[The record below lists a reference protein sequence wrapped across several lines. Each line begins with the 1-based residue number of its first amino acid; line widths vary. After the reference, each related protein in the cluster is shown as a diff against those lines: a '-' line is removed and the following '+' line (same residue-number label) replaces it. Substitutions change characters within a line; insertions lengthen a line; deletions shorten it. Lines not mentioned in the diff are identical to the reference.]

1 MRRVTRP
8 SVMKET
14 TRITHGLT
22 ATHKKQL
29 NADLLSF
36 LKAEERVGARFPAQ
50 GQ

>member
-1 MRRVTRP
+1 MRRMTRP

-36 LKAEERVGARFPAQ
+36 LKAEERVGARFPSQ
-50 GQ
+50 RQ